1 MLVGFAETQCH
12 SKELWSIRTVGGTFR
27 FERQQFAEAERT
39 SVLTRRRA
47 VEEVAAVE
55 LHSGWSLHISIVG
68 PVVGS

>member
-12 SKELWSIRTVGGTFR
+12 SKELWTIRTVGGTLR

-39 SVLTRRRA
+39 SVLTCRRA

>member
-12 SKELWSIRTVGGTFR
+12 SKELWTIRTVGGTLR
-27 FERQQFAEAERT
+27 FERQQFAVAE
-39 SVLTRRRA
+39 RRRA